1 VDNAPAAMTVPPAS
15 ASDAPVEEKPD
26 DLIMLELD

>member
-1 VDNAPAAMTVPPAS
+1 VDNAPAAVPVPPL
-15 ASDAPVEEKPD
+15 SDAPVEEKPD